1 MAGLR
6 THWNKCFGIK
16 SAQKTDEKRI
26 VMNFLYYALIT
37 VVCWGTYGVC
47 MHIGSTNMGDKENG
61 RIMAFL
67 WVGLAYFLT
76 AVVAPLIILKLKGGN
91 IAFWAYPTK
100 GWQWSLIAGT
110 LGAIGALGVLL
121 AFGKMSSPAYV
132 PVIMSIIFAGA
143 PMVNAVVSTTKEGN
157 WSYVKWPFVLGIAM
171 AALGGYLITKHAPK
185 PPKVPLDTVATKPS

>member
-1 MAGLR
+1 
-6 THWNKCFGIK
+6 
-16 SAQKTDEKRI
+16 
-26 VMNFLYYALIT
+26 MNYLYFALLT

-91 IAFWAYPTK
+91 VAFWAYPTK

-121 AFGKMSSPAYV
+121 AFGKMPSPAFV
-132 PVIMSIIFAGA
+132 PVVMSIIFAGA
-143 PMVNAVVSTTKEGN
+143 PMVNAIVSTTKEGN
-157 WSYVKWPFVLGIAM
+157 WAFVRWPFVLGIAM
-171 AALGGYLITKHAPK
+171 AQSSDAQITCPIIFLSPANNFHGRIDDLETSVREIQAKDWRGRAFQTGAQAIP
-185 PPKVPLDTVATKPS
+185 

>member
-1 MAGLR
+1 
-6 THWNKCFGIK
+6 
-16 SAQKTDEKRI
+16 
-26 VMNFLYYALIT
+26 MNFLYYALIT

-121 AFGKMSSPAYV
+121 AFGKMPSPAYV

-143 PMVNAVVSTTKEGN
+143 PMVNAFVSTTKVGN

-185 PPKVPLDTVATKPS
+185 PPKAPDPTVQKAT

>member
-1 MAGLR
+1 M
-6 THWNKCFGIK
+6 H
-16 SAQKTDEKRI
+16 
-26 VMNFLYYALIT
+26 FLYYALLT

-47 MHIGSTNMGDKENG
+47 MHIGSSNMGDKDNG

-91 IAFWAYPTK
+91 VIFWTYPPK

-121 AFGKMSSPAYV
+121 AFGKMPSPAYV

-143 PMVNAVVSTTKEGN
+143 PIVNALVNTAKENN
-157 WSYVKWPFVLGIAM
+157 WANVKLPFVAGICM
-171 AALGGYLITKHAPK
+171 AAIGGYLVTKHAPK
-185 PPKVPLDTVATKPS
+185 PMKPPQKAEAKS

>member
-1 MAGLR
+1 
-6 THWNKCFGIK
+6 
-16 SAQKTDEKRI
+16 
-26 VMNFLYYALIT
+26 
-37 VVCWGTYGVC
+37 
-47 MHIGSTNMGDKENG
+47 
-61 RIMAFL
+61 
-67 WVGLAYFLT
+67 
-76 AVVAPLIILKLKGGN
+76 VVAPLIILKLKGGN

-121 AFGKMSSPAYV
+121 AFGKMPSPDYV

-143 PMVNAVVSTTKEGN
+143 PMVNAFVSTTKEGN

-185 PPKVPLDTVATKPS
+185 PPKAPDPTVQKAT